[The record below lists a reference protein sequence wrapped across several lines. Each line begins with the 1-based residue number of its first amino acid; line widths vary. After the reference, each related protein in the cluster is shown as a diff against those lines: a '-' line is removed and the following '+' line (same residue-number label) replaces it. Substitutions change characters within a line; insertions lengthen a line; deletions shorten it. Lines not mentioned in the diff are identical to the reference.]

1 VSKPIRL
8 VLSDV
13 DGTLVTPEKELTAE
27 TIDVVGQLNDAGIL
41 FAVTSGRPPK
51 GLRMLIEPLHLT
63 TPLGGFNGGLM
74 TDENLDILQ
83 ELIVDDSVVGPI
95 IELLD
100 SRGLSVWVYQG
111 TDWFVLDMDGPHVA
125 HESDVCQF
133 KPSQLESFDGVR
145 GDIVKIVGVS
155 DDTEIMASATAE
167 LNDKFA
173 VSVSATNSQT
183 YYLDVTHRDAN
194 KGKVVAFLADK
205 YGLDRDE
212 IATIGDMAN
221 DVLMFD
227 KSGLSIAMGNA
238 SDGVKAKASFSTES
252 NLDNG
257 FALAIEKYIL
267 AKSEFP
273 SI

>member
-1 VSKPIRL
+1 MSKPIRL

-27 TIDVVGQLNDAGIL
+27 TISAVRQLNDAGIL

-74 TDENLDILQ
+74 TDEQLDILQ

-111 TDWFVLDMDGPHVA
+111 TDWFVLDLDGPHVA

-133 KPSQLESFDGVR
+133 GPSQLESFAGVR

-155 DDTEIMASATAE
+155 DDPAVMANATAE
-167 LNDKFA
+167 LNEKFA
-173 VSVSATNSQT
+173 ADVSATNSQT
-183 YYLDVTHRDAN
+183 YYLDVTHHDAN
-194 KGKVVAFLADK
+194 KGKVVAFLARQ
-205 YGLDRDE
+205 YGLDRSE

-221 DVLMFD
+221 DILMFE

-238 SDGVKAKASFSTES
+238 SDDVKDKASFSTES
-252 NLDNG
+252 NHDNG

-267 AKSEFP
+267 A
-273 SI
+273 